1 LICSSLILA
10 LISAFIIPFFSK
22 NHTVDGLGRALE
34 NTGSRPLSHSQAGD
48 RRISSWVGDDQRIPA
63 FGKKKNGAGSPYGNQ
78 QALFIFFYCVQ
89 AETKKKINYLFFF
102 TLPA

>member
-1 LICSSLILA
+1 MNFRSIRD
-10 LISAFIIPFFSK
+10 K
-22 NHTVDGLGRALE
+22 
-34 NTGSRPLSHSQAGD
+34 
-48 RRISSWVGDDQRIPA
+48 RIDK

-102 TLPA
+102 YSSCLKV

>member
-1 LICSSLILA
+1 MNFRSIRD
-10 LISAFIIPFFSK
+10 K
-22 NHTVDGLGRALE
+22 
-34 NTGSRPLSHSQAGD
+34 
-48 RRISSWVGDDQRIPA
+48 RIDK
-63 FGKKKNGAGSPYGNQ
+63 FGKKKKMALALPTGAKLQ